1 MIESVSLDQLRM
13 FVAAADVGSFSAAA
27 RQLNRAQSAISQAI
41 AALEGALGISLF
53 DRSERLPKLTSEG
66 IKLLGTARGIVRD
79 ADALK
84 AHARNMAG
92 GLEPELSIVLDTM
105 FPQCVLTK
113 VAREWAA
120 AFPSTP
126 LRVYLEAL
134 GAVSQA
140 VLDRRCSIGVI
151 GTLQSAPPDI
161 SKEWLFAL
169 SLVSVVAPSHP
180 LADLS
185 GMIAASVAE
194 RHVQIVLTDRSMLSA
209 GQEFGVLGGQS
220 WRVADLSTKH
230 AFLCAGLGWGHMPY
244 PAVADDIAAG
254 RLVVIKLEGKPTEM
268 KMPLSAIYRSDAPPG
283 RAGRWMIDRL
293 KSMMADNRSAADRI
307 SDETAFDV
315 AAKRTRPRRRLRS
328 A

>member
-13 FVAAADVGSFSAAA
+13 FVTAADAGSFSAAA

-41 AALEGALGISLF
+41 AALESALGVSLF
-53 DRSERLPKLTSEG
+53 DRSERMPKLTGEG
-66 IKLLGTARGIVRD
+66 SKLLATARGIVRD

-84 AHARNMAG
+84 AHARNMSG

-126 LRVYLEAL
+126 LRVYFEAL
-134 GAVSQA
+134 GAVAQA
-140 VLDRRCSIGVI
+140 VLEGRCSIGVI
-151 GTLQSAPPDI
+151 GTLQSAPPDL
-161 SKEWLFAL
+161 SKEWLFGL
-169 SLVSVVAPSHP
+169 QLVSVVSPDHP
-180 LADLS
+180 LARLQK
-185 GMIAASVAE
+185 MIPADVAE
-194 RHVQIVLTDRSMLSA
+194 RHVQIVLTDRSALSA

-220 WRVADLSTKH
+220 WRVADLATKH

-244 PAVADDIAAG
+244 PSVASDIEAG
-254 RLVVIKLEGKPTEM
+254 RLVVIELEGNPTEM

-293 KSMMADNRSAADRI
+293 KSI
-307 SDETAFDV
+307 VVE
-315 AAKRTRPRRRLRS
+315 
-328 A
+328 

>member
-13 FVAAADVGSFSAAA
+13 FVAAADAGSFSAAA

-53 DRSERLPKLTSEG
+53 DRSERLPKLTAEG
-66 IKLLGTARGIVRD
+66 TKLLATARGIVRD

-113 VAREWAA
+113 VARDWAT

-126 LRVYLEAL
+126 LRVYFEAL
-134 GAVSQA
+134 GAVAQA
-140 VLDRRCSIGVI
+140 VLDGRCSIGVI
-151 GTLQSAPPDI
+151 GTLQSVPPDL
-161 SKEWLFAL
+161 SKEWLFNL
-169 SLVSVVAPSHP
+169 PLITVVAPSHP
-180 LADLS
+180 LANS
-185 GMIAASVAE
+185 RKMIAANVAE

-220 WRVADLSTKH
+220 WRVADLSTKQ

-244 PAVADDIAAG
+244 PAVAGDIAAG
-254 RLVVIKLEGKPTEM
+254 QLVVIDLEGKPTEM
-268 KMPLSAIYRSDAPPG
+268 KMPLSAVYRSDAPPG
-283 RAGRWMIDRL
+283 RAGRWIIDRL
-293 KSMMADNRSAADRI
+293 KSMV
-307 SDETAFDV
+307 SDETRNQEPIKDAPRV
-315 AAKRTRPRRRLRS
+315 RTKPKKPRRRVS
-328 A
+328 AA

>member
-27 RQLNRAQSAISQAI
+27 RRLNRAQSAISQAI
-41 AALEGALGISLF
+41 AALESALGIPLF

-66 IKLLGTARGIVRD
+66 VKLLGTARGIVRD

-84 AHARNMAG
+84 AHARDMAG

-126 LRVYLEAL
+126 LRVYFEAL

-151 GTLQSAPPDI
+151 GTLQSAPPDV
-161 SKEWLFAL
+161 SKEWLFGL
-169 SLVSVVAPSHP
+169 PLVSVVAPSHP
-180 LADLS
+180 LADLK

-194 RHVQIVLTDRSMLSA
+194 RHVQIVLTDRSMLTA

-220 WRVADLSTKH
+220 WRVADLSTKQ

-244 PAVADDIAAG
+244 PAVADDIATG
-254 RLVVIKLEGKPTEM
+254 RLVVIELEGKPTEM

-293 KSMMADNRSAADRI
+293 KSMMADNRSAADSI
-307 SDETAFDV
+307 SY
-315 AAKRTRPRRRLRS
+315 
-328 A
+328 

>member
-41 AALEGALGISLF
+41 AALEGALGVSLF
-53 DRSERLPKLTSEG
+53 DRSERLPKLTPEG

-126 LRVYLEAL
+126 LRVYFEAL

-161 SKEWLFAL
+161 SKEWLFGL
-169 SLVSVVAPSHP
+169 PLVSVVAPSHP

-244 PAVADDIAAG
+244 PAVADDIATG
-254 RLVVIKLEGKPTEM
+254 RLVVIELEGNPTEM

-293 KSMMADNRSAADRI
+293 KSMMADNRGAADPI

-315 AAKRTRPRRRLRS
+315 AAKRGRPRRPLRS